1 MLAAR
6 TVRPCLASRRAPV
19 ARQNALVCKVRACAA
34 SQAAGHAASC
44 KVPLLQGSRLESSRL
59 SQAKQ
64 VAVQAG
70 RPGSTPKQTFQA
82 WPFLADVAPVWP
94 DAWLQPEGCSCV
106 SGCRRSRLVHAHIV
120 HWRQAST
127 KGLAWAVDRA
137 TAGKGALLTAAGVY
151 AAIALAAGSADL
163 ALGQEVFDGNCACAP
178 AAASWPWAPACWFKP
193 GCLWIGTRGLSS
205 GSRVEGD
212 QHGL

>member
-1 MLAAR
+1 M
-6 TVRPCLASRRAPV
+6 
-19 ARQNALVCKVRACAA
+19 
-34 SQAAGHAASC
+34 
-44 KVPLLQGSRLESSRL
+44 
-59 SQAKQ
+59 
-64 VAVQAG
+64 
-70 RPGSTPKQTFQA
+70 
-82 WPFLADVAPVWP
+82 
-94 DAWLQPEGCSCV
+94 
-106 SGCRRSRLVHAHIV
+106 VHAHIV